1 MSTPTTTAP
10 NVAPTT
16 LRPPSTPR
24 STTCLGEASTHWDPG
39 GLCPSMALDLAST
52 SPPPPPTRTLSPAN
66 RSTPAPP
73 STGHHVASAP
83 RTSCLHWGRATHCPA
98 CPRTNNT
105 STTKPWWIPA
115 GAPTLRPSAG
125 TFRDESG
132 PWIFISRGELIKKTM
147 KDEEIITQSGDTRD
161 QINSMQEKKCLMFNK
176 CQGQNKISLRFQVS
190 CKLEALH

>member
-24 STTCLGEASTHWDPG
+24 STTCPGEASTRWDPG
-39 GLCPSMALDLAST
+39 GRCPWMALGLAST
-52 SPPPPPTRTLSPAN
+52 SPPPPPTRTLYPAN

-73 STGHHVASAP
+73 STGHHAVSAP
-83 RTSCLHWGRATHCPA
+83 RTSCLHWGRATRCPA

-125 TFRDESG
+125 TFRDESQ
-132 PWIFISRGELIKKTM
+132 WIFISRGEIIKKTM
-147 KDEEIITQSGDTRD
+147 KDEGIIMLSGDMRD
-161 QINSMQEKKCLMFNK
+161 QIKLHVEKKKKKMPNV
-176 CQGQNKISLRFQVS
+176 Q
-190 CKLEALH
+190 